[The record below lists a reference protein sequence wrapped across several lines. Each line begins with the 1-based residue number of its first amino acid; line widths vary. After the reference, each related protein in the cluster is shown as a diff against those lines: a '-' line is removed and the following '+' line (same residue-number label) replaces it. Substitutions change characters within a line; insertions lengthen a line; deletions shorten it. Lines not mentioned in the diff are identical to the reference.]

1 MADVMV
7 IDCMSAQF
15 GGGKERPKTILAG
28 DLGRATIKQMLIYQ
42 YVVSGQVEEC
52 YFDDFFEDAPNL

>member
-1 MADVMV
+1 MGVNEKITRILKVTFDTETKEPMADVMV

-28 DLGRATIKQMLIYQ
+28 DLGRATIK
-42 YVVSGQVEEC
+42 
-52 YFDDFFEDAPNL
+52 